1 MLTVVGMKSG
11 MAQEALALVMGD
23 VDLVRAL
30 GLAGIRCA
38 FFGEHDDAAR
48 YSRHVRTVLP
58 WLEHAHRED
67 ELVTALLRFG
77 RSQPEPPVLYPQ
89 TDPAL
94 LLVSR
99 HRERLGEAFRFVL
112 ADAELVDQLVDK
124 SRFQELAERHGLPV
138 PPADRLDWTPGGD
151 RHLPAV
157 SFPAVVKPAVREHEW
172 TAAVAGGGKALRIGG
187 PDEWAGIVPQ
197 LEDQGADV
205 VVQELV
211 TGPETA
217 IESYHAY
224 VDESGATVG
233 AFTGRKIRTFPPHY
247 GFSTAVEIVDIGDV
261 AALGRDVLAQLDLR
275 GVAKV
280 DFKRDERGRLRL
292 LEVNPRFTLWHHP
305 AAVAGVNVPALV
317 HADLTGRPRP
327 PGRRPARHIAW
338 CTPLTDLKAAHQAG
352 MSPLAWLRWA
362 RTCQAMSGLSR
373 DDPLPFIL
381 GTLRKAVSR
390 RVRGRLHTPST
401 LGTHAA

>member
-1 MLTVVGMKSG
+1 MYSG
-11 MAQEALALVMGD
+11 TAQEPLALVMGD

-30 GLAGIRCA
+30 GLAGVPCA

-58 WLEHAHRED
+58 WLEYTQCED

-77 RSQPEPPVLYPQ
+77 RSQREPPVLYPQ
-89 TDPAL
+89 TDAAL
-94 LLVSR
+94 LLVSH
-99 HRERLGEAFRFVL
+99 HRQRLGEAFRFVL

-124 SRFQELAERHGLPV
+124 SRFQALAERHGLPV
-138 PPADRLDWTPGGD
+138 PPAYRMDWTPGGH
-151 RHLPAV
+151 RHVPAV

-172 TAAVAGGGKALRIGG
+172 TAAVAEGGKALRVGG
-187 PDEWAGIVPQ
+187 PNEWAGIVPQ
-197 LEDQGADV
+197 LEDLGSDV

-224 VDESGATVG
+224 VDESGTTVG
-233 AFTGRKIRTFPPHY
+233 AFTGRKIRTFPPEY
-247 GFSTAVEIVDIGDV
+247 GFSTAVEIVELGDV
-261 AALGRDVLAQLDLR
+261 AALGSDVLARLGLR

-280 DFKRDERGRLRL
+280 DFKRDERGSLRL

-327 PGRRPARHIAW
+327 PGRRPVRHVAW
-338 CTPLTDLKAAHQAG
+338 CNPLTDLKAAYEAG
-352 MSPLAWLRWA
+352 MSPLGWLRWA
-362 RTCQAMSGLSR
+362 RTCQSMSGLSR
-373 DDPLPFIL
+373 DDPLPFVF
-381 GTLRKAVSR
+381 GTLRKAMSS
-390 RVRGRLHTPST
+390 RVRRRLHPPRTRR
-401 LGTHAA
+401 THAA

>member
-1 MLTVVGMKSG
+1 MP
-11 MAQEALALVMGD
+11 QEALALVMGD

-30 GLAGIRCA
+30 GLAGVPCA
-38 FFGEHDDAAR
+38 LFGERDSPAR
-48 YSRHVRTVLP
+48 FSRHVRTVLP
-58 WLEHAHRED
+58 WLELSHRED
-67 ELVTALLRFG
+67 EVVAALVRFG
-77 RSQPEPPVLYPQ
+77 RAQLEPPVLYPQ
-89 TDPAL
+89 TDASL
-94 LLVSR
+94 LLVSH
-99 HRERLGEAFRFVL
+99 HRERLGEAFRFAL
-112 ADAELVDQLVDK
+112 AEAELIDQLVDK
-124 SRFQELAERHGLPV
+124 SRFQALAERHSLPI
-138 PPADRLDWTPGGD
+138 PPADRVDWTPEGR
-151 RHLPAV
+151 RHFPAV

-172 TAAVAGGGKALRIGG
+172 TTAVAEGGKALRVAG
-187 PDEWAGIVPQ
+187 PDEWAGILPQ
-197 LEDQGADV
+197 LAEQGSDL

-224 VDESGATVG
+224 VDESGRTVA

-247 GFSTAVEIVDIGDV
+247 GFSTAVEIVDLDDV
-261 AALGRDVLAQLDLR
+261 AALGSDVLAQLGLC

-327 PGRRPARHIAW
+327 QGRRPVRHVAW
-338 CTPLTDLKAAHQAG
+338 CNPLTDLKAAYDAD

-373 DDPLPFIL
+373 DDPLPFLL

-390 RVRGRLHTPST
+390 RVRGRLHPLRAHT
-401 LGTHAA
+401 A

>member
-1 MLTVVGMKSG
+1 MVGMYSG
-11 MAQEALALVMGD
+11 IAQEALALVMGD

-30 GLAGIRCA
+30 GLAGIPCA
-38 FFGEHDDAAR
+38 FFGEHDDPAR

-58 WLEHAHRED
+58 WLEHRRRED
-67 ELVTALLRFG
+67 ELVAALRRFG
-77 RSQPEPPVLYPQ
+77 RAQREPPVLYPQ
-89 TDPAL
+89 TDAAL

-99 HRERLGEAFRFVL
+99 HRESLREAFRFVL
-112 ADAELVDQLVDK
+112 ADAELIDQLVDK
-124 SRFQELAERHGLPV
+124 SRFQALAERYGLPV
-138 PPADRLDWTPGGD
+138 PAADRVDWTPGRR
-151 RHLPAV
+151 RHVPAV

-172 TAAVAGGGKALRIGG
+172 AAAVAEGGKAVRVGG

-197 LEDQGADV
+197 LAALGSDV

-224 VDESGATVG
+224 VDENGTTVA
-233 AFTGRKIRTFPPHY
+233 AFTGRKIRTFPPRY
-247 GFSTAVEIVDIGDV
+247 GFSTAVEIVDLGDV
-261 AALGRDVLAQLDLR
+261 AALGSDVLARLGLR

-327 PGRRPARHIAW
+327 PGRRPVRQVAW
-338 CTPLTDLKAAHQAG
+338 CNPLSDLRTAYQTG

-362 RTCQAMSGLSR
+362 GTCQAMSGLSC

-390 RVRGRLHTPST
+390 RVRRRLDPRGA
-401 LGTHAA
+401 LRAHAA